1 MSCTILCG
9 GFWGDEGKGKV
20 VSYLSY
26 ADKPDAAARAGVGP
40 NAEHGF
46 IFKGKRHDLRQIT
59 CAFVCETAKLFIGA
73 GVLVNPEMF
82 LKEVEKTKTQGR
94 IWIDRQCG
102 IIEERHI
109 KAEHSSEYCTSKLK
123 TMGMGCGPAN
133 ADRANRIL
141 KIAEQIDE
149 LKPFLTN
156 VSDELND
163 VLDRGGSVLIEGSQG
178 YGLSLFHG
186 TYPYVTSKDTTASTL
201 AADVGIGPLKINDVI
216 VAFKTYVTRASP
228 GPLANEYS
236 SEEIKQLGLEEAETA
251 IVYER
256 SAGIRRVG
264 RFDFET
270 AKRVLRMN
278 SATQIALTCI
288 DKLYP
293 ECRGVKRYEELS
305 AQAKDFISNIETKL
319 KVPVTLISTGPATL
333 ETIDLRETKL

>member
-9 GFWGDEGKGKV
+9 GFWGDEGKGKM
-20 VSYLSY
+20 VSYLSST
-26 ADKPDAAARAGVGP
+26 DKPDAAARAGVGP

-46 IFKGKRHDLRQIT
+46 TFKGERHDLRQIT

-82 LKEVEKTKTQGR
+82 LKEVEKTKTRGR

-102 IIEERHI
+102 IIEDRHI
-109 KAEHSSEYCTSKLK
+109 KAEHSSKYFTSKLK

-141 KIAEQIDE
+141 KIAEEIDE

-163 VLDRGGSVLIEGSQG
+163 ILDRGENVLIEGSQG

-186 TYPYVTSKDTTASTL
+186 TYPYVTSKDTTASAL
-201 AADVGIGPLKINDVI
+201 AADVGIGPLKVNEII
-216 VAFKTYVTRASP
+216 VAFKSYVTRASP
-228 GPLANEYS
+228 GPLAGEYS
-236 SEEIKQLGLEEAETA
+236 SEEIKKFGLVETETA
-251 IVYER
+251 IVYEKQN
-256 SAGIRRVG
+256 GIRRVG

-270 AKRVLRMN
+270 AKKTLRAN

-293 ECRGVKRYEELS
+293 ECRGVKSYEKLS
-305 AQAKDFISNIETKL
+305 PQAKDFISNIETKL
-319 KVPVTLISTGPATL
+319 KVPVTLISTGPATS
-333 ETIDLRETKL
+333 EVIDLRENKL

>member
-1 MSCTILCG
+1 MPCTIVCG

-20 VSYLSY
+20 VSYLSST
-26 ADKPDAAARAGVGP
+26 DKPNAAARAGVGP

-46 IFKGKRHDLRQIT
+46 IFKGKRYDLRQIT

-73 GVLVNPEMF
+73 GVLVNPKIF
-82 LKEVEKTKTQGR
+82 LEEVERTKTQGR

-109 KAEHSSEYCTSKLK
+109 KAEHSTEYFTSKLK

-141 KIAEQIDE
+141 KIAEEIDE
-149 LKPFLTN
+149 LKPFLTD
-156 VSDELND
+156 VSDELNNI
-163 VLDRGGSVLIEGSQG
+163 LDKGGSVLIEGTQG
-178 YGLSLFHG
+178 FGLSLLHG
-186 TYPYVTSKDTTASTL
+186 TYPYVTSKDTTASTY
-201 AADVGIGPLKINDVI
+201 AADVGIGPLKVNDVVI
-216 VAFKTYVTRASP
+216 AFKSYVTRASP
-228 GPLANEYS
+228 GPLTDEYS
-236 SEEIKQLGLEEAETA
+236 FEEIRQLGLEEVETA

-256 SAGIRRVG
+256 PGGIRRVG

-270 AKRVLRMN
+270 AKRALRIN

-293 ECRGVKRYEELS
+293 ECYGVKRYEELS
-305 AQAKDFISNIETKL
+305 DGAKVFIEKVETKL
-319 KVPVTLISTGPATL
+319 KVPVTLISTGPATH
-333 ETIDLRETKL
+333 EMVDLRQLKL